1 MSPLLESLKEFLLS
15 DDNDVQFFP
24 HDKKLK
30 CAWLSVNDVEIPNDK
45 YFYLEY
51 YHDDVT
57 SIRARY
63 KLPGM
68 EEESTIVVDVLRCT
82 NTNLKLMIRSMDR
95 FEIEYELNTR

>member
-1 MSPLLESLKEFLLS
+1 MSPFLELLEKFLLS
-15 DDNDVQFFP
+15 NDNNVQFCP

-30 CAWLSVNDVEIPNDK
+30 CAWLSVEDTENSNDK

-51 YHDDVT
+51 DYSDVT

-68 EEESTIVVDVLRCT
+68 REESTIVVDVLRCT
-82 NTNLKLMIRSMDR
+82 NTNLKLMIRSLDEL
-95 FEIEYELNTR
+95 EIEYELNTR